1 MAHLNV
7 KMDTRVQR
15 PDGTSPIKISIC
27 ALQKAAYIDTGVC
40 LLPEQWDPIS
50 RCVVRHPERNRLNIE
65 LLGILNNYNETMEQI
80 EELPKKSPQEI
91 RRYLLDPSLLQ
102 EKHLVHNYLK
112 DKMERIEIKGTKGI
126 YRCLERSLFD
136 FDQDFGS
143 RTFEDITLDYL
154 RRFDQHL
161 SKTQKLNT
169 RAIRMR
175 SFRAVFNDAI
185 SNDITVNYPFRHFKI
200 KTEETRKRSLSL
212 EDLRDIRTMELE
224 KWQEEYRDMFML
236 MMYLGGINAADLFQ
250 AKKTDIVDG
259 RLEYRRQKTHRL
271 YSVKIE
277 PEAMAII
284 KKYRGK
290 RYLLNVLDRY
300 SQYEC
305 YLAHMNK
312 ALKTFGRKLGKQ
324 KRVLSMGRWPELSTY
339 WTRHSIATLCS
350 HLGVN
355 IDVISQI
362 LGHSFGNPTT
372 AIYVRPDP
380 KRADK
385 AIRLAIDAIIGKIDL
400 SE

>member
-1 MAHLNV
+1 
-7 KMDTRVQR
+7 
-15 PDGTSPIKISIC
+15 
-27 ALQKAAYIDTGVC
+27 
-40 LLPEQWDPIS
+40 
-50 RCVVRHPERNRLNIE
+50 
-65 LLGILNNYNETMEQI
+65 
-80 EELPKKSPQEI
+80 
-91 RRYLLDPSLLQ
+91 
-102 EKHLVHNYLK
+102 
-112 DKMERIEIKGTKGI
+112 
-126 YRCLERSLFD
+126 
-136 FDQDFGS
+136 
-143 RTFEDITLDYL
+143 
-154 RRFDQHL
+154 
-161 SKTQKLNT
+161 
-169 RAIRMR
+169 MR